1 MTVDFD
7 AERLAHRI
15 RTLYAEDAQIHA
27 AAPDEDV
34 HAAVTTPGLPL
45 AEIVSTVMTAYA
57 DRPALG
63 VRRTELVS
71 EGGRATRRL
80 LPEFELLTYREV
92 WERAC
97 ALAAAWHTAGV
108 AADDFVATLGF
119 TGADYTVLDLATI
132 HLGAVAV
139 PLQAG
144 AGLAQLRSIL
154 DETAPRVFAVDTAHL
169 AIAVDAVLGGASP
182 HTLMVFDCHADDDD
196 HRDALA
202 AARARLSA
210 AGSMVAL
217 HTVDETVDRGRAL
230 DPAPLAV
237 PAVGEDP
244 LAMLIYTS
252 GSTGTPKGAMYTHRL
267 VAVGWQVARPNA
279 VINVNFLP
287 MSHIAA
293 RLTLT
298 GVLARGGTAYFAAAA
313 DMSTLFEDIELVRP
327 TEIFLVPRV
336 CDMILQRFRREVG
349 RRSRPGV
356 DLDALGDEVKTELR
370 EQFLGG
376 RLMTVLCGSAPIAPD
391 LRSFVESVLQL
402 RLHDGY
408 GSTETGGGVIFDTKV
423 MRPPVLDYKLVDVP
437 ELGYFR
443 TDKPYPRGELL
454 LKTTTMIAGYYRR
467 PEVTAEV
474 FDEDGF
480 CRTGDVVAE
489 LAPDRLAYVDRRN
502 NVLKL
507 SQGEFVTVSRLEAI
521 FAGADLVRQIYVY
534 GSSERAYLLAVVVPT
549 EAALAGP
556 ADGLR
561 AAVGASLQRAAA
573 IAELEPYEI
582 PRDFLIEPEPFSIA
596 NGLLSGVGK
605 LLRPKLKQHYDE
617 RLEALYDEVAR
628 DQETELASLRRDAA
642 GLPLFDTV
650 ARAARAVLGC
660 AASDLRPDMRFGD
673 LGGDSLA
680 ALSYSTLLR
689 ELLDVDVPVSV
700 LLGPDSDLTRIADYV
715 RREREPGTRRIDI
728 DAVHGAHA
736 TTIRATDLT
745 LAQFLDAETLAEAP
759 GVRAAP
765 TPANTVLITGANGY
779 LGRFLLLTWLER
791 LAPVGGRVICVVRG
805 GDAGAARARLDAAFD
820 TDSDL
825 RERFRALAAGAL
837 EVVPGDIG
845 EPNFGLDSSSW
856 QRLAEEV
863 DLIAHSAALVNHV
876 LPYAQLFGPNVVGTA
891 EVIRLALTSTRKPVS
906 YLSTVA
912 VAAQGVSFAEDGD
925 VRTMSPV
932 RRLDQTYANGYGNS
946 KWAGE
951 VLLREASDRFG
962 LPVVVFRSDM
972 ILAHSGYPG
981 QLNVPDVFTRLLL
994 SVLVTGLAPMSFYVT
1009 DSRGRRQRAHYDGLP
1024 ADFVAAAVTG
1034 LGAAATEGYR
1044 TYDVVNP
1051 HDDGISLDVFVD
1063 WLIEAGHRVDRIDD
1077 YGEWFARFGT
1087 ALRALPEEQRKHT
1100 LLPLLHAHRRP
1111 GRPLPGSALPADGFQ
1126 AAVRAARIGAEHDI
1140 PHLRPEL
1147 IEKYVSDLVGLG
1159 LLDLREQAGS
1169 A

>member
-1 MTVDFD
+1 MTVDLD
-7 AERLAHRI
+7 AGRLADRI
-15 RTLYAEDAQIHA
+15 KSLYAEDAQIRA
-27 AAPDEDV
+27 ATPDAEV
-34 HAAVTTPGLPL
+34 HRVVTTPGLPL
-45 AEIVSTVMTAYA
+45 AQLVSTVMTAYR

-63 VRRTELVS
+63 VRRTEPVVAQGRRTRHLV
-71 EGGRATRRL
+71 
-80 LPEFELLTYREV
+80 PEFELLTYGAI
-92 WERAC
+92 WDRAR
-97 ALAAAWHTAGV
+97 ALASAWHADGVVAG
-108 AADDFVATLGF
+108 DFIATLGF
-119 TGADYTVLDLATI
+119 TGADYTVLGLATI

-139 PLQAG
+139 PLQSG
-144 AGLAQLRSIL
+144 AGPAQLRSIL
-154 DETAPRVFAVDTAHL
+154 DETAPRVFAVDTAQL
-169 AIAVDAVLGGASP
+169 AIAVEVVLAGSAP
-182 HTLMVFDCHADDDD
+182 HTLLVFDHRPDDDD

-202 AARARLSA
+202 AARARLTA
-210 AGSMVAL
+210 AGSTVAV
-217 HTVDETVDRGRAL
+217 HTVDETVTRGRSL
-230 DPAPLAV
+230 DPAPLTV
-237 PAVGEDP
+237 PAAGEDP

-252 GSTGTPKGAMYTHRL
+252 GSTGTPKGAMYTQRL
-267 VAVGWQVARPNA
+267 VAAGWQPTRPIA

-293 RLTLT
+293 RLTLDAT
-298 GVLARGGTAYFAAAA
+298 LARGGSAYFAAAP
-313 DMSTLFEDIELVRP
+313 DMSTLFDDIALVRP

-336 CDMILQRFRREVG
+336 CDMILQRFRTEVE
-349 RRSRPGV
+349 RRTRPGV
-356 DLDALGDEVKTELR
+356 DLEALENQVKAELR

-376 RLMTVLCGSAPIAPD
+376 RLMTVLCGSAPIAPE
-391 LRSFVESVLQL
+391 LRSFVESVLRL

-454 LKTTTMIAGYYRR
+454 LKSTTMIAGYYRR

-507 SQGEFVTVSRLEAI
+507 SQGEFVTISRLEAI

-556 ADGLR
+556 PDELR
-561 AAVGASLQRAAA
+561 AAVAASLHRAAA
-573 IAELEPYEI
+573 VADLEPYEI
-582 PRDFLIEPEPFSIA
+582 PREFLIEPEPFTIA

-605 LLRPKLKQHYDE
+605 LLRPMLKQRYGA
-617 RLEALYDEVAR
+617 RLDALYDEVAR
-628 DQETELASLRRDAA
+628 DQEAELASLRRDAA
-642 GLPLFDTV
+642 GLPVDDVV

-660 AASDLRPDMRFGD
+660 AATDLRPEARFGD

-689 ELLDVDVPVSV
+689 ELLHVDVPVHV
-700 LLGPDSDLTRIADYV
+700 LLAPDTDLARLAGYI
-715 RREREPGTRRIDI
+715 RREREPGTRRV
-728 DAVHGAHA
+728 DADTVHGAGA
-736 TTIRATDLT
+736 RTIRADDLT
-745 LAQFLDAETLAEAP
+745 LAAFLDTATL
-759 GVRAAP
+759 RAAHHLS
-765 TPANTVLITGANGY
+765 PATAPATTVLITGANGY

-791 LAPVGGRVICVVRG
+791 LAPLGGRVICVVRG
-805 GDAGAARARLDAAFD
+805 GDATSARARLDAVFE
-820 TDSDL
+820 TDSVL
-825 RERFRALAAGAL
+825 SRHYRSLAAETL

-845 EPNFGLDSSSW
+845 EPNLGLAAATW

-863 DLIAHSAALVNHV
+863 DLIVHSAALVNHV

-891 EVIRLALTSTRKPVS
+891 EVIRLALTATRKPVN

-912 VAAQGVSFAEDGD
+912 VAAQGESFAEDGD

-932 RRLDQTYANGYGNS
+932 RRLDETYANGYGNS

-951 VLLREASDRFG
+951 VLLRAASDSFG
-962 LPVVVFRSDM
+962 LPVAVFRSDM
-972 ILAHSGYPG
+972 ILAHSDHPG

-994 SVLVTGLAPMSFYVT
+994 SVLVTGLAPMSFYRT
-1009 DSRGRRQRAHYDGLP
+1009 DSRGQRQRAHYDGLP

-1034 LGAAATEGYR
+1034 LGAAATAGYR

-1063 WLIEAGHRVDRIDD
+1063 WLIEAGHPVDRIAD
-1077 YGEWFARFGT
+1077 YDEWFTRFET
-1087 ALRALPEEQRKHT
+1087 ALRALPEDRRRHT
-1100 LLPLLHAHRRP
+1100 LLPLLHAYRRP
-1111 GRPLPGSALPADGFQ
+1111 GRPLAGSALPADGFR

-1140 PHLRPEL
+1140 PHLGPEL
-1147 IEKYVSDLVGLG
+1147 IGKYVSDLAGSG
-1159 LLDLREQAGS
+1159 LLG
-1169 A
+1169 

>member
-1 MTVDFD
+1 MTVDVD
-7 AERLAHRI
+7 AGRLAERI
-15 RTLYAEDAQIHA
+15 KTLYAEDAQIRA
-27 AAPDEDV
+27 ATPDADV
-34 HAAVTTPGLPL
+34 HKVVTTPGLPL
-45 AEIVSTVMTAYA
+45 AQLVSTVMTAYR

-63 VRRTELVS
+63 VRRTEPV
-71 EGGRATRRL
+71 EVRGRRTRRL
-80 LPEFELLTYREV
+80 LPEFELLTYGEI
-92 WERAC
+92 WDRAR
-97 ALAAAWHTAGV
+97 AVAAAWHAEGV
-108 AADDFVATLGF
+108 AAGDFIATLGF

-139 PLQAG
+139 PLQSG
-144 AGLAQLRSIL
+144 AGPAQLRSIL
-154 DETAPRVFAVDTAHL
+154 DETEPRVFAVDTAHL
-169 AIAVDAVLGGASP
+169 AVAVEVALAGSAP
-182 HTLMVFDCHADDDD
+182 HSLLVFDHHPDDDD
-196 HRDALA
+196 HRDALL
-202 AARARLSA
+202 AARARLAA
-210 AGSMVAL
+210 AGSAVEV
-217 HTVDETVDRGRAL
+217 HTVDDAVTRGRTL
-230 DPAPLAV
+230 DPAPLTV
-237 PAVGEDP
+237 PAAGEDP

-252 GSTGTPKGAMYTHRL
+252 GSTGTPKGAMYTQRL
-267 VAVGWQVARPNA
+267 VTAGWQPARPIA

-293 RLTLT
+293 RLTLNAT
-298 GVLARGGTAYFAAAA
+298 LARGGTAYFAAAP
-313 DMSTLFEDIELVRP
+313 DMSTLFEDIETVRP

-336 CDMILQRFRREVG
+336 CDMILHRFRREVD
-349 RRSRPGV
+349 RRARPGT
-356 DLDALGDEVKTELR
+356 DRAALEAEVEAELR
-370 EQFLGG
+370 ERLLGG
-376 RLMTVLCGSAPIAPD
+376 RLMTAVCGSAPIAPEA
-391 LRSFVESVLQL
+391 RAVMESVLRL

-408 GSTETGGGVIFDTKV
+408 GSTETGGGIIFDTKV

-480 CRTGDVVAE
+480 CCTGDVVAE

-556 ADGLR
+556 PDELR
-561 AAVGASLQRAAA
+561 AAVAASLHRVAAA
-573 IAELEPYEI
+573 AELEPYEI
-582 PRDFLIEPEPFSIA
+582 PRDFLIEPEPFTIA

-605 LLRPKLKQHYDE
+605 LLRPKLKQRYAA
-617 RLEALYDEVAR
+617 RLDALYDEVAR
-628 DQETELASLRRDAA
+628 DQETELTNLRRDAG
-642 GLPLFDTV
+642 GLSVDQVV

-660 AASDLRPDMRFGD
+660 AATDLRPAARFGD

-689 ELLDVDVPVSV
+689 ELLDVDVPVNV
-700 LLGPDSDLTRIADYV
+700 LLAPDSDLARLADYI
-715 RREREPGTRRIDI
+715 RREREPDTRRIAVDT
-728 DAVHGAHA
+728 VHGADA
-736 TTIRATDLT
+736 TTIRAEDLT
-745 LAQFLDAETLAEAP
+745 LAAFLDAATLQ
-759 GVRAAP
+759 AAQHIP
-765 TPANTVLITGANGY
+765 AAATPATTVLITGANGY

-791 LAPVGGRVICVVRG
+791 LAPLGGRVICVVRG
-805 GDAGAARARLDAAFD
+805 GDAASARARLDAVFE
-820 TDSDL
+820 TDGAL
-825 RERFRALAAGAL
+825 AERFRVLAADTL

-845 EPNFGLDSSSW
+845 EPRLGLDTATW

-863 DLIAHSAALVNHV
+863 DLIVHSAALVNHV

-891 EVIRLALTSTRKPVS
+891 EVIRLALTATRKPVS

-912 VAAQGVSFAEDGD
+912 VAAQGESFAEDGD

-932 RRLDQTYANGYGNS
+932 RRLDETYANGYGNS

-951 VLLREASDRFG
+951 VLLRDASDTFD
-962 LPVVVFRSDM
+962 LPVAVFRSDM
-972 ILAHSGYPG
+972 ILAHSDHPG

-994 SVLVTGLAPMSFYVT
+994 SVLATGLAPMSFYRI
-1009 DSRGRRQRAHYDGLP
+1009 DSQGKRQRAHYDGLP
-1024 ADFVAAAVTG
+1024 ADFVAAAITE
-1034 LGAAATEGYR
+1034 LGSAATTGYR

-1063 WLIEAGHRVDRIDD
+1063 WLIEQGHHVDRIAD
-1077 YGEWFARFGT
+1077 YGEWFTRFET

-1100 LLPLLHAHRRP
+1100 LLPLLHAYRRP
-1111 GRPLPGSALPADGFQ
+1111 GRPVAGSALPAEGFR
-1126 AAVRAARIGAEHDI
+1126 AAVRAAGVGAERDI
-1140 PHLRPEL
+1140 PHLGPEL
-1147 IEKYVSDLVGLG
+1147 IGKYVSDLKHLG
-1159 LLDLREQAGS
+1159 LLEI
-1169 A
+1169 

>member
-1 MTVDFD
+1 MTVDVD
-7 AERLAHRI
+7 AGRLADRI
-15 RTLYAEDAQIHA
+15 KSLYAEDAQIRA
-27 AAPDEDV
+27 ATPDADV
-34 HAAVTTPGLPL
+34 HEIVTTPGLPL
-45 AEIVSTVMTAYA
+45 ARLVSTVMTAYR

-63 VRRTELVS
+63 VRRTETV
-71 EGGRATRRL
+71 EAGGRRTRRL
-80 LPEFELLTYREV
+80 LPEFELLTYGEI
-92 WERAC
+92 WDRAR
-97 ALAAAWHTAGV
+97 AVASAWHAEGVVAGN
-108 AADDFVATLGF
+108 FVATLGF

-139 PLQAG
+139 PLQSGAG
-144 AGLAQLRSIL
+144 AAQLRSIL
-154 DETAPRVFAVDTAHL
+154 DETQPRVFAVDTAHL
-169 AIAVDAVLGGASP
+169 AIAVDVVLAGSAP
-182 HTLMVFDCHADDDD
+182 RTLLVFDHHADDGD

-202 AARARLSA
+202 AARARLA
-210 AGSMVAL
+210 EAGSTIAV
-217 HTVDETVDRGRAL
+217 HTVDDTVSRGRSL
-230 DPAPLAV
+230 DPAPLTV
-237 PAVGEDP
+237 PAAGEDP

-252 GSTGTPKGAMYTHRL
+252 GSTGTPKGAMYTQRL
-267 VAVGWQVARPNA
+267 VTAGWQPARPIA
-279 VINVNFLP
+279 VITVNFLP

-293 RLTLT
+293 RLTLNAT
-298 GVLARGGTAYFAAAA
+298 LARGGTAYFAAAP
-313 DMSTLFEDIELVRP
+313 DMSTLFEDLALVRP

-336 CDMILQRFRREVG
+336 CDMILQQFRSEVE
-349 RRSRPGV
+349 RRTRPGA
-356 DLDALGDEVKTELR
+356 DLTALGEQVKAELR

-376 RLMTVLCGSAPIAPD
+376 RLMTVLCGSAPIAPE
-391 LRSFVESVLQL
+391 LRSFVESVLRL

-507 SQGEFVTVSRLEAI
+507 SQGEFVTISRLEAI

-549 EAALAGP
+549 EAALDRP
-556 ADGLR
+556 ADQLR
-561 AAVGASLQRAAA
+561 AALAAA
-573 IAELEPYEI
+573 LHRVAVVAELEPYEI
-582 PRDFLIEPEPFSIA
+582 PRDFLIEPEPFTIA

-605 LLRPKLKQHYDE
+605 LLRPKLKQRYGA
-617 RLEALYDEVAR
+617 RLDALYDEVAR

-642 GLPLFDTV
+642 GLSVDEVV

-660 AASDLRPDMRFGD
+660 AATDLRPDARFGD

-689 ELLDVDVPVSV
+689 ELLDVDVPVNV
-700 LLGPDSDLTRIADYV
+700 LLAPDSDLARLAGYI
-715 RREREPGTRRIDI
+715 RREREPDTRRV
-728 DAVHGAHA
+728 DAATVHGVDA
-736 TTIRATDLT
+736 TTIRADDLA
-745 LAQFLDAETLAEAP
+745 LAAFLDTATLQ
-759 GVRAAP
+759 AAHHI
-765 TPANTVLITGANGY
+765 PAAATAARTVLITGANGY

-791 LAPVGGRVICVVRG
+791 LAPRGGRVICVVRG
-805 GDAGAARARLDAAFD
+805 GDAGSARARLDAVFE
-820 TDSDL
+820 TDGAL
-825 RERFRALAAGAL
+825 RDRFRALAADTL

-845 EPNFGLDSSSW
+845 EPNLGLDAATW
-856 QRLAEEV
+856 QRLAQDV
-863 DLIAHSAALVNHV
+863 DLIVHSAALVNHV

-891 EVIRLALTSTRKPVS
+891 EVIRLALTATRKPVS

-912 VAAQGVSFAEDGD
+912 VAAQGESFAEDGD

-932 RRLDQTYANGYGNS
+932 RRVDETYANGYGNS

-951 VLLREASDRFG
+951 VLLRAASDTFG
-962 LPVVVFRSDM
+962 LPVAVFRSDM
-972 ILAHSGYPG
+972 ILAHSEHPG

-994 SVLVTGLAPMSFYVT
+994 SVLVTGLAPMSFYRT
-1009 DSRGRRQRAHYDGLP
+1009 DSQGRRQRAHYDGLP
-1024 ADFVAAAVTG
+1024 ADFVAAAITD
-1034 LGAAATEGYR
+1034 LGAAATGGYR

-1063 WLIEAGHRVDRIDD
+1063 WLIEAGHRVDRIAD
-1077 YGEWFARFGT
+1077 YDEWFRRFET
-1087 ALRALPEEQRKHT
+1087 ALRALPEDQRKHT
-1100 LLPLLHAHRRP
+1100 LLPLLHAYRRP
-1111 GRPLPGSALPADGFQ
+1111 GRPLAGSALPAEGFR
-1126 AAVRAARIGAEHDI
+1126 AAVRAAGIGAERDI
-1140 PHLRPEL
+1140 PHLGPEL
-1147 IEKYVSDLVGLG
+1147 IGKYVSDLTCLG
-1159 LLDLREQAGS
+1159 LLEA
-1169 A
+1169 

>member
-1 MTVDFD
+1 MTVDLD
-7 AERLAHRI
+7 AGQLAHRI
-15 RTLYAEDAQIHA
+15 RTLYAEDAQIRA

-34 HAAVTTPGLPL
+34 YAAVTTPGLPL
-45 AEIVSTVMTAYA
+45 TEIVSTVMSAYA

-92 WERAC
+92 WERAR
-97 ALAAAWHTAGV
+97 ALAAAWHADGV

-132 HLGAVAV
+132 HLSAVAV

-144 AGLAQLRSIL
+144 AGLSQLRSIL
-154 DETAPRVFAVDTAHL
+154 DETRPRVFAVDTAHL
-169 AIAVDAVLGGASP
+169 AIAVDAVLAGASP
-182 HTLMVFDCHADDDD
+182 CTLLVFDHHADNDD

-202 AARARLSA
+202 AACARLSA
-210 AGSMVAL
+210 AGSTVAL
-217 HTVDETVDRGRAL
+217 HTIDETVDRGRTL
-230 DPAPLAV
+230 DPAPLTV
-237 PAVGEDP
+237 PAAGEDP

-267 VAVGWQVARPNA
+267 VAAGWQHARPNA
-279 VINVNFLP
+279 VINLNFLP

-293 RLTLT
+293 RLTLN

-336 CDMILQRFRREVG
+336 CDMILQRYRREVD

-356 DLDALGDEVKTELR
+356 DLDALGDAVKTELR
-370 EQFLGG
+370 EQLLGG

-391 LRSFVESVLQL
+391 LRGFVESVLQL

-467 PEVTAEV
+467 PEVTAQV

-507 SQGEFVTVSRLEAI
+507 SQGEFVTVSRLEAT

-573 IAELEPYEI
+573 VAELEPYEI

-605 LLRPKLKQHYDE
+605 LLRPKLKQHYGE
-617 RLEALYDEVAR
+617 RLEALYDEVVR
-628 DQETELASLRRDAA
+628 DQEAELASLRRDAA

-660 AASDLRPDMRFGD
+660 AASDLRPDARFGD

-689 ELLDVDVPVSV
+689 ELLDVDVPVNV

-715 RREREPGTRRIDI
+715 RREREPGTRRVDS

-736 TTIRATDLT
+736 TTIRAEDLT
-745 LAQFLDAETLAEAP
+745 LAQFIDAETLAAAP
-759 GVRAAP
+759 GIPAA
-765 TPANTVLITGANGY
+765 TAPANTVLITGANGY

-805 GDAGAARARLDAAFD
+805 GDATAARARLDAAFD
-820 TDSDL
+820 TDRDL
-825 RERFRALAAGAL
+825 RERFRVLAAGAL
-837 EVVPGDIG
+837 EVLPGDIG

-856 QRLAEEV
+856 QRLAEDV
-863 DLIAHSAALVNHV
+863 NLIVHSAALVNHV

-891 EVIRLALTSTRKPVS
+891 EVIRLALTATRKPVS

-912 VAAQGVSFAEDGD
+912 VAAQRESFAEDGD
-925 VRTMSPV
+925 VRIMSPV

-962 LPVVVFRSDM
+962 LPVAVFRSDM
-972 ILAHSGYPG
+972 ILAHSVYPG

-994 SVLVTGLAPMSFYVT
+994 SVLVTGVAPMSFYVT

-1051 HDDGISLDVFVD
+1051 HDDGVSLDVFVD

-1077 YGEWFARFGT
+1077 YDEWFARFET

-1111 GRPLPGSALPADGFQ
+1111 GRPLPGSALPADGFR
-1126 AAVRAARIGAEHDI
+1126 AAVRAARIGADHDI
-1140 PHLRPEL
+1140 PHLGPEL
-1147 IEKYVSDLVGLG
+1147 IEKYVSDLTGLG
-1159 LLDLREQAGS
+1159 LLDLREQAG
-1169 A
+1169 